1 MQIRQNSYCS
11 WANLTGTQ
19 RFGECIECFDG
30 QQKKLWSEN
39 CIGRSRCWRLFAA
52 PFRDCIEPGDA
63 FYTKTDAWCDG
74 LDGLD
79 TCLIQTDAM
88 LELAW
93 SSQPAT
99 SHMQPQQPQGE
110 KVKLLPL
117 TQFDTTSVLNSLMP
131 KRHSLSVCVR
141 AQ

>member
-11 WANLTGTQ
+11 WATLTGTQ

-79 TCLIQTDAM
+79 GLDTCLIQTDAM

-99 SHMQPQQPQGE
+99 SHSHSSHRE
-110 KVKLLPL
+110 KSEV
-117 TQFDTTSVLNSLMP
+117 TTFDTI
-131 KRHSLSVCVR
+131 
-141 AQ
+141 